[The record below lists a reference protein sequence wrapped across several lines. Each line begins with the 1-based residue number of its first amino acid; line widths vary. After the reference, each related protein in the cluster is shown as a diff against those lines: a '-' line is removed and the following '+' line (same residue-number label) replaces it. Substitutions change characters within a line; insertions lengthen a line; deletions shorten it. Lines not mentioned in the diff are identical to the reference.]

1 MKGSITNTGYWPNS
15 PDRNNDYNIIP
26 SNEIT
31 MEGMNMPLVGI
42 SNTGDMRVMKPNENH
57 KFNGDYVTEFPMNN
71 NAIFLGK
78 FKYANGGLVRLADG
92 AETDPPK
99 KLNPKD
105 ELAKFSKKPI
115 DPNDLRYVGSQQAT
129 QDKTRAVVPNVQAA
143 KKEAPAVIAEVQ
155 RVKQEMKDK
164 NLPTPAD
171 VYAAE
176 SSAPE
181 GYVAKQVPGVLGSMM
196 TVYVDPVTGE
206 QWQSDRQVAGQQRAM
221 LMKDDAD
228 MLFNRLNPL
237 TATGAMTFYGAN
249 AIAHGDIAGGLTEMA
264 MGSPLAGRLIH
275 GAGHYGLNK
284 GLISEATVPLLNK
297 RLHQAYEVKH
307 SAATVKGA
315 GDRPG
320 LPTEQSKEYVY
331 KPEFIDSDP
340 TRQNKEYMEK
350 VYGQLPT
357 VPAWMQQQSGPKM
370 MNGGDIS
377 VPDLRRVKIKSLP
390 KNWKSA

>member
-42 SNTGDMRVMKPNENH
+42 SNTGDMRVMNPNENH

-78 FKYANGGLVRLADG
+78 FKYANGGLVRMEPG
-92 AETDPPK
+92 G
-99 KLNPKD
+99 PKD
-105 ELAKFSKKPI
+105 ELAKFSKQPVNTN
-115 DPNDLRYVGSQQAT
+115 DPRYVGSQQAA
-129 QDKTRAVVPNVQAA
+129 QDKTRVVVPNVQAA
-143 KKEAPAVIAEVQ
+143 KKQAPAVQKEIQ
-155 RVKQEMKDK
+155 RVKQEMKDR

-171 VYAAE
+171 VYAVE

-181 GYVAKQVPGVLGSMM
+181 GYVAKQVPGVLGSMT
-196 TVYVDPVTGE
+196 TVYVDPKTGE
-206 QWQSDRQVAGQQRAM
+206 QLQLPQEVAQQQASM
-221 LMKDDAD
+221 AMKDDAD

-237 TATGAMTFYGAN
+237 TATGAMAYYGADN
-249 AIAHGDIAGGLTEMA
+249 VAKGNVAAGLSEMA
-264 MGSPLAGRLIH
+264 MASPLVGKLIH

-307 SAATVKGA
+307 TAATVKGA
-315 GDRPG
+315 GNNQG
-320 LPTEQSKEYVY
+320 LPIEQPKEYVY

-357 VPAWMQQQSGPKM
+357 VPAWMQQQTGPKM

-377 VPDLRRVKIKSLP
+377 VPDIRRVKIKSLP